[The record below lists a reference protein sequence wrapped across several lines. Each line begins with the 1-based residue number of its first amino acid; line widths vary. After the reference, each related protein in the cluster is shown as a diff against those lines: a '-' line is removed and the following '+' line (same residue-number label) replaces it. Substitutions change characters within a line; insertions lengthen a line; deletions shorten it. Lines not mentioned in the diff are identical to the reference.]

1 MTMRIVS
8 FLPSAT
14 EMIYALGL
22 GDQLVGITHEC
33 DHPLEAKTKPVVVQ
47 SVIDTKRLSA
57 QQIDEAVSGTLKAG
71 QSLYAVNEEILTA
84 LAPDLVLTQDLCQV
98 CAPSG
103 NEIGALL
110 RVLPHPP
117 QILCLTPTSLSDI
130 FDNLKQIGEATGTV
144 AGAAALIQRLQERV
158 DAVSSRSRALKAPR
172 VFCMEWLSPP
182 YNAGHWM
189 AEMVELAG
197 GADRLAR
204 KGEDSVRLAWEA
216 ISAEAPEVL
225 ILSPC
230 GFNLAETIRQAA
242 LLTTYPGWERLPA
255 VERGSVYAVDANSYF
270 ARPGPRVVDGIE
282 LLAHL
287 IHPDVFAWP
296 GPPDAY
302 HRLSRE
308 ELKRLSEKRSLSE

>member
-1 MTMRIVS
+1 MRVVS

-33 DHPLEAKTKPVVVQ
+33 DYPPEAKAKPVVVQ
-47 SVIDTKRLSA
+47 SVIDTKSLDAR
-57 QQIDEAVSGTLKAG
+57 QIDEVVSRTLKAG
-71 QSLYAVNEEILTA
+71 QSLYAVNEEMLTS

-103 NEIGALL
+103 NEIG
-110 RVLPHPP
+110 RVLRFLPNPP
-117 QILCLTPTSLSDI
+117 QILWLTPTCLADI
-130 FDNLKQIGEATGTV
+130 FDNLKQVGEATGK
-144 AGAAALIQRLQERV
+144 AAEAAALVQKLQERV

-182 YNAGHWM
+182 YTAGHWM
-189 AEMVELAG
+189 GEMVALAG
-197 GADRLAR
+197 GVDRLAR
-204 KGEDSVRLAWEA
+204 KGEDSVRIIWEA
-216 ISAEAPEVL
+216 ILEYAPEVL

-230 GFNLAETIRQAA
+230 GFNLAETMRQAA

-255 VERGSVYAVDANSYF
+255 VEGGSVYAVDANSYF

-287 IHPDVFAWP
+287 IHPEVFSWS
-296 GPPDAY
+296 GPPEAY
-302 HRLSRE
+302 QSLSRE
-308 ELKRLSEKRSLSE
+308 ALQWLSSKGSPSS